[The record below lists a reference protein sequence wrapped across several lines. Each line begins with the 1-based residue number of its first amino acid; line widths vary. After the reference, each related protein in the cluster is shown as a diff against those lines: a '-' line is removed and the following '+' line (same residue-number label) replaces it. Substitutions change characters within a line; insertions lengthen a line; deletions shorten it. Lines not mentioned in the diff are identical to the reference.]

1 MTQCGLERVGRAVTP
16 LQQNAWS
23 TGSGLPLSRR
33 SIGDSTAHGICL
45 HSAQSGVCLHYLSA
59 LQLIS
64 ATAPAYGW
72 VILSVPMCEHAAVG
86 FIMYLLP
93 LSRLLGGVV
102 CRDGSSWRRGGQRGR
117 EGGALPVTPPFIV
130 TPPPGGSLSPAHRH
144 ILLARSRDLIGTA
157 IPGFR
162 FE

>member
-1 MTQCGLERVGRAVTP
+1 MTQCGSERVGRAVIP
-16 LQQNAWS
+16 LQQSAWS
-23 TGSGLPLSRR
+23 TGLGLPLSRR
-33 SIGDSTAHGICL
+33 SVGDPTAHGICL

-72 VILSVPMCEHAAVG
+72 VILSVPVCEHAAVG

-93 LSRLLGGVV
+93 LSRLLGSVV

-117 EGGALPVTPPFIV
+117 EGGRGFACNSPIHCHPTPGRLIVPSTQTHPVGTIQ
-130 TPPPGGSLSPAHRH
+130 
-144 ILLARSRDLIGTA
+144 RSDRNCHS
-157 IPGFR
+157 R
-162 FE
+162 FPV